1 MSCLFN
7 SMHYFLPDLSSGDI
21 RNKICD
27 YIQNGGALVDGLE
40 TSDIVKMEGGN
51 YIQNMR
57 NTSTWG
63 GAIEIQSACNIWQWR
78 IIVKN
83 FRDRNGT
90 SIEFIPVSSNYTK
103 TIQLEWTGGHYEPV
117 RN

>member
-1 MSCLFN
+1 M
-7 SMHYFLPDLSSGDI
+7 
-21 RNKICD
+21 
-27 YIQNGGALVDGLE
+27 
-40 TSDIVKMEGGN
+40 
-51 YIQNMR
+51 
-57 NTSTWG
+57 G